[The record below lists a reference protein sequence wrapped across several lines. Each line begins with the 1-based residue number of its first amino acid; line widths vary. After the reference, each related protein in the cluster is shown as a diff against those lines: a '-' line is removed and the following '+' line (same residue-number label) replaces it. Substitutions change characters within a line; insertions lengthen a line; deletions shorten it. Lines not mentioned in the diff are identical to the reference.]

1 MKHAVKRCAVIN
13 DLSGFGRC
21 SLTVAI
27 PILSALGIQACP
39 LPTAILSNHT
49 GWDEYYFEDFTDR
62 MRDYASYWE
71 KLGLEFDSIYTGFLG
86 SEQQVEAI
94 LEFVEKFQKPET
106 LLFVDPAMADHGE
119 FYSTC
124 TKELCD
130 KMRELVRHADIIT
143 PNLTEA
149 CLLCEVPYL
158 GNADRVSYEEVYALG
173 EKLAD
178 MGPKQVIITGVKCGD
193 LVANVVIDRLRG
205 ARFVIESP
213 HISCEYCGT
222 GDTFAS
228 VLCGYLTLG
237 MNSHEALT
245 KTSKFV
251 AKTIEFSFEHGVP
264 PLEGVAFE
272 PFLQEL

>member
-27 PILSALGIQACP
+27 PILSAQGIQACP

-49 GWDEYYFEDFTDR
+49 AFDEYYFEDYTDR
-62 MRDYASYWE
+62 MREYASYWQ
-71 KLGLEFDSIYTGFLG
+71 KLNLEFDSIYTGFLG
-86 SEQQVEAI
+86 SEKQVEAI
-94 LEFVEKFQKPET
+94 LEFVEQFQKPET

-119 FYSTC
+119 LYATC

-130 KMRELVRHADIIT
+130 KMRDLVRHADVIT

-149 CLLCEVPYL
+149 CLLAEVPYM
-158 GNADRVSYEEVYALG
+158 GHDARDGYDEVYELG
-173 EKLAD
+173 ETLALL
-178 MGPKQVIITGVKCGD
+178 GPKQVIITGVKCGD
-193 LVANVVIDRLRG
+193 RVANVVVDREKG
-205 ARFVIESP
+205 TRFVIESP

-228 VLCGYLTLG
+228 VLCGYLTQG
-237 MNSHEALT
+237 MDLYEALE
-245 KTSKFV
+245 KTSEFV
-251 AKTIEFSFEHGVP
+251 SKTVKFSFEHGVS

-272 PFLQEL
+272 PFIQEL